1 MEQQLKKVEAAQR
14 RRMQV
19 EKAARESEV
28 WLFSILFSSLA
39 MHMSYLEC
47 ICQTYSKPAII
58 GWGNQKN
65 FGPRFQSE
73 EKGRQDKETARWSGT
88 GKHMV
93 DNALLYFISCH
104 ITFPLI
110 TLCWFV
116 MQERAANAMLPSDSV
131 RWVMGPSGSIVTFP
145 DTIGLPTIFDSKPC
159 RYSSILKSTGLLSDA
174 SLGSWI
180 KYFSM
185 FNY

>member
-1 MEQQLKKVEAAQR
+1 
-14 RRMQV
+14 MQV
-19 EKAARESEV
+19 EKAARESEAEAIRK
-28 WLFSILFSSLA
+28 ILGQDSSRKKKEDKIKKRQEDLA
-39 MHMSYLEC
+39 
-47 ICQTYSKPAII
+47 
-58 GWGNQKN
+58 
-65 FGPRFQSE
+65 
-73 EKGRQDKETARWSGT
+73 
-88 GKHMV
+88 
-93 DNALLYFISCH
+93 
-104 ITFPLI
+104 
-110 TLCWFV
+110 
-116 MQERAANAMLPSDSV
+116 QERAANAMLPSDSV